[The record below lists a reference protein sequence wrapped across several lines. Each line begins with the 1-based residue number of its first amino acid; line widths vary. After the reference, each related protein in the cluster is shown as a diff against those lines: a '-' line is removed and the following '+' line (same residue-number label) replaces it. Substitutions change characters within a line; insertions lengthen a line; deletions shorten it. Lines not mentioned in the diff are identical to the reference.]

1 MCLARVILKDG
12 TQEEIVL
19 KNVTSFK
26 VDGDNISVET
36 LMDESRDFKGVLESV
51 DFNSSSITIRAAV

>member
-51 DFNSSSITIRAAV
+51 DFNSSSITIRAVI